1 MLKMFKINKQWY
13 FLDSAFNTCL
23 DFKNATL
30 KYFKGIKPIPNL
42 FRFPL

>member
-1 MLKMFKINKQWY
+1 MLKMFLKNKQWY

-30 KYFKGIKPIPNL
+30 KY
-42 FRFPL
+42 

>member
-1 MLKMFKINKQWY
+1 MLKMFKKKNKQWY

-30 KYFKGIKPIPNL
+30 KY
-42 FRFPL
+42 